1 MYYRLPCKHKATFS
15 LICSLRFY
23 MKFQPYFM
31 LCNGT
36 NWINANHYDTKCQSV
51 DRNFYFNYDYDS
63 LGQSSR
69 ITSASENLEQQDLF
83 GVHVVFKESSSKV
96 IELLNGAFTKSVA
109 VHPVAAIGRYSEK
122 KMW

>member
-1 MYYRLPCKHKATFS
+1 
-15 LICSLRFY
+15 
-23 MKFQPYFM
+23 MKFQPYVM
-31 LCNGT
+31 LGNGT
-36 NWINANHYDTKCQSV
+36 DWTNASQYDTLSQSV
-51 DRNFYFNYDYDS
+51 DRNFYFNYNDDS

-96 IELLNGAFTKSVA
+96 VELLNSAFTKSVA